1 MSSTTPINEPSICI
15 PRVFDNIEKKV
26 IWGVFTELFG
36 RDAIDRIDVV
46 FKETPNG
53 DKYKRVFVHF
63 RAWPTTYESQLVRRK
78 LMNGEEVK
86 IVYDEPWFWKCSAS
100 RIEKPATRERPV
112 VRPYVDI
119 SPSRDQRVRERD
131 EPSRSSNFRERS
143 EANVTMTRGDRRE
156 RDGAYADRSSNFRE
170 RRERDGA
177 YAESRSSN
185 FRQRDEANV
194 TMTRGSFRDQRRQ
207 PVLSQFVPRQVKM
220 NQTPSQAKDSEEEPE
235 IKSKTAAAE

>member
-1 MSSTTPINEPSICI
+1 MISTATKLSIKMSSTTPINEPSICI

-53 DKYKRVFVHF
+53 EKYKRVFVHF

-78 LMNGEEVK
+78 LLDGQEVK

-119 SPSRDQRVRERD
+119 SPSRDDRVRERD
-131 EPSRSSNFRERS
+131 MPIRGSNFRERDDS
-143 EANVTMTRGDRRE
+143 NVTMTRG
-156 RDGAYADRSSNFRE
+156 SNFHDRRE
-170 RRERDGA
+170 RRERD
-177 YAESRSSN
+177 
-185 FRQRDEANV
+185 DANV

-207 PVLSQFVPRQVKM
+207 PVLSQFVPRQVKF
-220 NQTPSQAKDSEEEPE
+220 QTPQQKEEPVQVAAE
-235 IKSKTAAAE
+235 ESKTAASE